1 MNNVQIVFICHD
13 EESIKRVISHNYPI
27 IFVGNKKIPDYLKE
41 NKQIIIARELKDNIE
56 HEPKLL
62 TFTAW
67 YAIIKNNLL
76 ASYNYLCILEYDVFF
91 GNTLLDEL
99 NAICNIGH
107 EEVISFLP
115 DINGFWFWKDI
126 NKRVLENFLELQQE
140 SHVLPDSIEWYCT
153 TNHCIRRNLLS
164 SFVEWYYP
172 QCLYIKINDSQALS
186 WYHERCFSLY
196 TRYRKIKHRLMDSK
210 LIHECKN
217 SHVDINKKINKKYI
231 LVYNDNTH
239 TTYINFLIESIRKH
253 TDFNIIIYNK
263 SDINPKFLE
272 ENKKILECSR
282 GGGYW
287 LWKPYIISETLCKI
301 DDGDYLFYLD
311 SKYFFL
317 ENFEELYKEKILED
331 HIILWKNKPNENTN
345 LMKKYCKIDVIHKY
359 NIHDLV
365 FNKNAVECWAG
376 AIFLKKT
383 GFVEKII
390 KEWLSM
396 CMIYEDISDSPSLLQ
411 RHAEFSD
418 HRHDQSLLSI
428 IAYKYKIK
436 LHEFEKKYLQNVRIP
451 Y

>member
-1 MNNVQIVFICHD
+1 M
-13 EESIKRVISHNYPI
+13 
-27 IFVGNKKIPDYLKE
+27 
-41 NKQIIIARELKDNIE
+41 
-56 HEPKLL
+56 
-62 TFTAW
+62 
-67 YAIIKNNLL
+67 
-76 ASYNYLCILEYDVFF
+76 
-91 GNTLLDEL
+91 
-99 NAICNIGH
+99 
-107 EEVISFLP
+107 
-115 DINGFWFWKDI
+115 
-126 NKRVLENFLELQQE
+126 
-140 SHVLPDSIEWYCT
+140 
-153 TNHCIRRNLLS
+153 
-164 SFVEWYYP
+164 
-172 QCLYIKINDSQALS
+172 
-186 WYHERCFSLY
+186 
-196 TRYRKIKHRLMDSK
+196 
-210 LIHECKN
+210 
-217 SHVDINKKINKKYI
+217 
-231 LVYNDNTH
+231 
-239 TTYINFLIESIRKH
+239 
-253 TDFNIIIYNK
+253 
-263 SDINPKFLE
+263 
-272 ENKKILECSR
+272 ECSR